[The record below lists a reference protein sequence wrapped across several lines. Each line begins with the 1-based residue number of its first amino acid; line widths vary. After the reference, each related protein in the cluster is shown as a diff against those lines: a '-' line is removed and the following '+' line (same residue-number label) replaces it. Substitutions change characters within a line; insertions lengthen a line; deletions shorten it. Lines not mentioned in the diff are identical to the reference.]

1 MRRNVAERTEP
12 LLTLPYLQKT
22 KLTLFVLLLNFVD
35 CILPCHRNTFKIL
48 LDVIL
53 RKSMNSSLKF
63 VMLVQYKLFNV
74 YILEYNYF

>member
-1 MRRNVAERTEP
+1 MAERTEP
-12 LLTLPYLQKT
+12 LLTPPYLQKA
-22 KLTLFVLLLNFVD
+22 KLTLFVLLKFVD